1 MAPSESYDDRIT
13 PASCITS
20 SLHDD
25 DDGADHNDRDEDD
38 GDDHEDRGDID
49 GDYHDVDDGDD
60 VCLWLCLKYLLQS
73 ISIRTSSRKLSS
85 NIIIFI
91 LMINI
96 IIITSLRA
104 STAPVGFCAVAFPS
118 W

>member
-25 DDGADHNDRDEDD
+25 DDD
-38 GDDHEDRGDID
+38 GDDHEDCGDID

-60 VCLWLCLKYLLQS
+60 VCLWLCLEY
-73 ISIRTSSRKLSS
+73 
-85 NIIIFI
+85 
-91 LMINI
+91 
-96 IIITSLRA
+96 
-104 STAPVGFCAVAFPS
+104 
-118 W
+118 